1 MSKPKFE
8 NELDK
13 FPENMPTNDPALD
26 VFSPAT
32 RVQVD
37 QPIVNYRVVRV
48 TLAAG
53 AQTTIDLIG
62 GRYVMVESPTVNVD
76 FDFGGFVSSG
86 TKRTALAGTARRANV
101 VNTKIAVQNT
111 GSVTGDVIV
120 IEHDD
125 PAVM

>member
-13 FPENMPTNDPALD
+13 FPEHTPTQHPAVDVFDPAL
-26 VFSPAT
+26 

-37 QPIVNYRVVRV
+37 QPIVNYRVIRQ
-48 TLAAG
+48 TLTAG
-53 AQTTIDLIG
+53 QTAVIDLLG

-76 FDFGGFVSSG
+76 FDFGGFLSSS
-86 TKRTALAGTARRANV
+86 TKRTALAGVPRSANV
-101 VNTKIAVQNT
+101 VNAKLAVYNA
-111 GSVTGDVIV
+111 GSVSADVIV

>member
-86 TKRTALAGTARRANV
+86 TKRTALSGTARRANV